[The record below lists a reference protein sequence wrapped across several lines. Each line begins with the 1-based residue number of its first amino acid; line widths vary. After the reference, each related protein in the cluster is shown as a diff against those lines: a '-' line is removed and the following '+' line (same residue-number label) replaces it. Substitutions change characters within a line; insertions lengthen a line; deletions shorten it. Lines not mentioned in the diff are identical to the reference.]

1 MKWPLVLFR
10 VKGESMQPTLTAG
23 DVVLVCRWWK
33 GRAGDL
39 VVAKKNAVTLVKR
52 VREKRGHDYFL
63 VGDNPLKSTDSE
75 DFGTIRSEQI
85 LGKVIGRIPQNH
97 KTPNKF

>member
-1 MKWPLVLFR
+1 MKWPFALFR

-23 DVVLVCRWWK
+23 DVVLVCRWIK
-33 GRAGDL
+33 GREGDL

-63 VGDNPLKSTDSE
+63 VGDNRLKSTDSE
-75 DFGTIRSEQI
+75 DFGMVRSAEI
-85 LGKVIGRIPQNH
+85 LGKVIGRIPQSH
-97 KTPNKF
+97 KTPKRS